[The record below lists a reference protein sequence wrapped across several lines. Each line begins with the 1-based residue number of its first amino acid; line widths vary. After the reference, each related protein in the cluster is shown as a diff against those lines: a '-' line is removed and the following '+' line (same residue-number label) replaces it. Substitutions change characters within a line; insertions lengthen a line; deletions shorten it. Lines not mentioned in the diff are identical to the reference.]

1 MEILI
6 QNRVKN
12 PSLKREEVEAIV
24 NHDGGTPRLNEIQQ
38 EISKELRVKKELVVI
53 SKVTP
58 KFGIKQL
65 NVKAHIY
72 EDEASMDVETKKGKK
87 EEKKAEPKKE

>member
-1 MEILI
+1 MEIII
-6 QNRVKN
+6 QTRVKN
-12 PSLKREEVEAIV
+12 PSLKREEVEAIL
-24 NHDGGTPRLNEIQQ
+24 NHEGGTPNVNDMQQ
-38 EISKELRVKKELVVI
+38 ELSKELKVKKELVVI

-72 EDEASMDVETKKGKK
+72 ENADAMKVESSKGRK

>member
-1 MEILI
+1 MEIII
-6 QNRVKN
+6 QTRVKN
-12 PSLKREEVEAIV
+12 PSLKREEVEVIV
-24 NHDGGTPRLNEIQQ
+24 NHEGGTPNINDMQQ
-38 EISKELRVKKELVVI
+38 ELSKELKVKKELVVI

-72 EDEASMDVETKKGKK
+72 ENADAMKVESSKGRK

>member
-1 MEILI
+1 MEIII

-24 NHDGGTPRLNEIQQ
+24 NHDGGTPKVNEMQQ
-38 EISKELRVKKELVVI
+38 EISKELMVKKELVVI

-65 NVKAHIY
+65 KVKAHIY
-72 EDEASMDVETKKGKK
+72 EDEDAMKVEVSKGKK
-87 EEKKAEPKKE
+87 KEKKAGPKKE

>member
-1 MEILI
+1 MEIII
-6 QNRVKN
+6 QTRVKN
-12 PSLKREEVEAIV
+12 PSLNREEVEFIV
-24 NHDGGTPRLNEIQQ
+24 NHDGGTPNVKDMQQ
-38 EISKELRVKKELVVI
+38 ELSEELVVKKELVVI

-65 NVKAHIY
+65 KVRAHVYENVDAMKV
-72 EDEASMDVETKKGKK
+72 EASKGKK